1 MAVDTATATIIV
13 SGELWDITLRVGDR
27 PISDR
32 PNSDRPIGDRPIG
45 DRPFDSLNIV
55 RASLSSWSFHD
66 EQNYFVFAGTY
77 LDTFLFLFNEN

>member
-32 PNSDRPIGDRPIG
+32 PNSDRPNGDRPIGDRPIG
-45 DRPFDSLNIV
+45 DRPIGNRPFDSLNIV
-55 RASLSSWSFHD
+55 RASLSSWSFLD
-66 EQNYFVFAGTY
+66 EQNYFV
-77 LDTFLFLFNEN
+77 

>member
-45 DRPFDSLNIV
+45 DRPIGDRPFDSLNIV
-55 RASLSSWSFHD
+55 RASLSSWSFLD
-66 EQNYFVFAGTY
+66 EQNYFV
-77 LDTFLFLFNEN
+77 

>member
-32 PNSDRPIGDRPIG
+32 PIGDRPIGDRPIGDRPIG

-55 RASLSSWSFHD
+55 RASLSSWSFLD
-66 EQNYFVFAGTY
+66 EQNYFV
-77 LDTFLFLFNEN
+77 